1 VVGSPLDPHRL
12 KPQQQHGNND
22 ESTTQRHNTTNTSLK
37 TMVKFSGMSLVLTA
51 LAATRSCAA
60 FGVGSLRTASR
71 PITRLAASDS
81 DFDDFSS
88 KVRGC

>member
-1 VVGSPLDPHRL
+1 
-12 KPQQQHGNND
+12 
-22 ESTTQRHNTTNTSLK
+22 
-37 TMVKFSGMSLVLTA
+37 MVKFSGMSLVLTA

-60 FGVGSLRTASR
+60 FGVGSLRSTAR
-71 PITRLAASDS
+71 PFTKLAASDN